1 MQPEFRTGHREED
14 DWTAVEIHGGIDV
27 RTVPRIRDHVVHRP
41 GAGHRRRAGDL
52 TGVTF
57 KDSTGLGA
65 LAGIRRRTRSR
76 TGDPRRVSTDP
87 EVLRNFR
94 VTGPHQVFPIHGSAE
109 CAMTE

>member
-27 RTVPRIRDHVVHRP
+27 HMVPRIRDHVVHRP
-41 GAGHRRRAGDL
+41 GAGHRRRAGD
-52 TGVTF
+52 
-57 KDSTGLGA
+57 
-65 LAGIRRRTRSR
+65 
-76 TGDPRRVSTDP
+76 PRLVSTDP